1 MWYYYFPPS
10 RRFGIEAMTLV
21 ANGVDFFFFFA
32 STISSTTFVAF
43 LKALCNAPSLPSS
56 LSQIRSQPY

>member
-21 ANGVDFFFFFA
+21 ANGVDFFFFRFYHILHHFC
-32 STISSTTFVAF
+32 SF
-43 LKALCNAPSLPSS
+43 LESAL
-56 LSQIRSQPY
+56 